1 VVILAG
7 ADQEPRL
14 NARTGPVTAR
24 ALDKAHIVSEVG
36 VCPVQ
41 QREVVRETPVEHL
54 FQTVDGLVILKVW
67 RLWTPTMSNPVQVPI
82 GVPSIDEWMAR
93 LVNFVQ
99 AG

>member
-1 VVILAG
+1 MVVLAG

-14 NARTGPVTAR
+14 NARTGPVTVR
-24 ALDKAHIVSEVG
+24 GLDKAHIVSEVS
-36 VCPVQ
+36 VRPVQ

-54 FQTVDGLVILKVW
+54 FQTVDGLVVLKVW

-82 GVPSIDEWMAR
+82 SVPSIDEWKAR